1 MKYGKV
7 KVKLKKKNKK
17 KKKKLKGNGDKDYG
31 QIPTVSIG
39 GGTENPVGGN

>member
-17 KKKKLKGNGDKDYG
+17 KKKLKVKGNGDKDYG
-31 QIPTVSIG
+31 QIPTND
-39 GGTENPVGGN
+39 GTENPVGGN

>member
-17 KKKKLKGNGDKDYG
+17 KKKKLKGNGDKDFS
-31 QIPTVSIG
+31 QIPTTRVVDSVTI
-39 GGTENPVGGN
+39 ENPVV

>member
-17 KKKKLKGNGDKDYG
+17 KKKKLKGNGDKDYS
-31 QIPTVSIG
+31 QIPTISIG
-39 GGTENPVGGN
+39 DGPENPVGGN

>member
-7 KVKLKKKNKK
+7 KVKLKKKK

-31 QIPTVSIG
+31 QIPTNN
-39 GGTENPVGGN
+39 GTENPIGGN

>member
-31 QIPTVSIG
+31 QIPTTSLG

>member
-31 QIPTVSIG
+31 QIPTNN
-39 GGTENPVGGN
+39 GTENPIGGN

>member
-17 KKKKLKGNGDKDYG
+17 KKKLKVKGNGDKDYG
-31 QIPTVSIG
+31 QIPTND
-39 GGTENPVGGN
+39 GTENPIGGN

>member
-17 KKKKLKGNGDKDYG
+17 KKKKLKGNGDKDYS
-31 QIPTVSIG
+31 QIPTND
-39 GGTENPVGGN
+39 GTENPIGGN